1 MSRFISALF
10 PLFISNKNLLL
21 YNLLFPIVLT
31 EFLQLLYNLM
41 TNYLLEWIELYISPS
56 TFSL

>member
-41 TNYLLEWIELYISPS
+41 TNYLLE
-56 TFSL
+56 